1 MTHYI
6 HLRCYSLLPSHL
18 LLCLTSCFW
27 RYATEFKIF
36 WICHYFYCKC
46 RPTAVFWIRTVHSS
60 RCLPPFGM
68 NVICCPRLQSKTEA
82 RRMIFS
88 VTLVTT
94 WHRPEDVSP
103 EGNYMNLYSRDNV
116 KSYIIPYY
124 K

>member
-1 MTHYI
+1 
-6 HLRCYSLLPSHL
+6 
-18 LLCLTSCFW
+18 
-27 RYATEFKIF
+27 
-36 WICHYFYCKC
+36 
-46 RPTAVFWIRTVHSS
+46 
-60 RCLPPFGM
+60 M